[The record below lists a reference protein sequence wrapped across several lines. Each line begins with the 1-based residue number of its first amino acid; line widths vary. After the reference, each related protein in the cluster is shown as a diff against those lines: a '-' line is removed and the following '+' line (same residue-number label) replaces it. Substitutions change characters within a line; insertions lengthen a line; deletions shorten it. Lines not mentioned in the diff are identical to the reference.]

1 MKLIAWIFG
10 GIIGLVVIVM
20 LAQAVAS
27 ESGEVVVLHTLD
39 AAGKDVTTRIWVVDH
54 DGAQWLRAGR
64 AESGWYTRLVAQP
77 AVRVER
83 ADVVAEYIAIPTPA
97 ARQIINDL
105 MQDKYRWRE
114 SLIGR
119 MVGGR
124 DGAIP
129 IRLQPTTD

>member
-1 MKLIAWIFG
+1 MKIVAWIFG
-10 GIIGLVVIVM
+10 GIIALVGVVM
-20 LAQAVAS
+20 LAQGIAS

-39 AAGKDVTTRIWVVDH
+39 ATGKDVTTRLWVVDH
-54 DGAQWLRAGR
+54 DGALWLRSGS

-77 AVRVER
+77 NIRVE
-83 ADVVAEYIAIPTPA
+83 DGVAIAAFVAIPTPE

-105 MQDKYRWRE
+105 MQDQYGWRE
-114 SLIGR
+114 TFIGR

-129 IRLQPTTD
+129 IRLQPRS

>member
-1 MKLIAWIFG
+1 MKIVARILG
-10 GIIGLVVIVM
+10 GIIALVVAVM
-20 LAQAVAS
+20 VAQAIAS

-39 AAGKDVTTRIWVVDH
+39 ATGKDVTTRIWVVDH

-64 AESGWYTRLVAQP
+64 AESGWYARLAAQP
-77 AVRVER
+77 NIRVER
-83 ADVVAEYIAIPTPA
+83 GDVIADYTAVPMPA

-105 MQDKYRWRE
+105 MQQKYGWRD

-124 DGAIP
+124 DGSIP
-129 IRLQPTTD
+129 IKLEPRP

>member
-1 MKLIAWIFG
+1 MKIVAWIFG
-10 GIIGLVVIVM
+10 GIIALLVVVM
-20 LAQAVAS
+20 LAQGIAS

-39 AAGKDVTTRIWVVDH
+39 ATGKDVTTRIWVVDY

-64 AESGWYTRLVAQP
+64 AESGWYMRLAAHP
-77 AVRVER
+77 DIRVER
-83 ADVVAEYIAIPTPA
+83 ADVIAAYTAIPTPE
-97 ARQIINDL
+97 ARQVINDL
-105 MQDKYRWRE
+105 MEDKYGWRE

-129 IRLQPTTD
+129 IRLQPRP